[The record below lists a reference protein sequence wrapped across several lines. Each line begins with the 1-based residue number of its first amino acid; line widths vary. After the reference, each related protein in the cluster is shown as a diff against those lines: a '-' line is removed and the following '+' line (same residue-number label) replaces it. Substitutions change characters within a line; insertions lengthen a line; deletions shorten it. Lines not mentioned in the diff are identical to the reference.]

1 MTVETLVPDVAVPAP
16 RARPDP
22 SGFLAAL
29 DAAGAVFAGADRAEE
44 AFVDGRGGLQE
55 MIVSRAHADVAV
67 SIASAAATRAAQAL
81 AQIFNMA
88 I

>member
-1 MTVETLVPDVAVPAP
+1 VTVEPLVADVPIAASRPA
-16 RARPDP
+16 RDS

-29 DAAGAVFAGADRAEE
+29 DAAGAVFANADRAEA

-55 MIVSRAHADVAV
+55 MVVARAHAD
-67 SIASAAATRAAQAL
+67 IAIAIATAAASRAAQAL
-81 AQIFNMA
+81 GQIFSMQ